1 MGPDPSRSLAK
12 LHGATTP
19 TTGVT
24 TPTTGATASTTGT
37 AKPSHNSVY
46 ALTTS
51 IVNPVSVTVKGN
63 AETNFDGNSV
73 ESSTGGL
80 ADALTAGPMAHS
92 RQTSHSMPFG
102 RPSHSA
108 SRRTWRWR

>member
-1 MGPDPSRSLAK
+1 MGPDLSRSPAT
-12 LHGATTP
+12 LHGATAP
-19 TTGVT
+19 TTSVT
-24 TPTTGATASTTGT
+24 TPTNGATASTTDT

-51 IVNPVSVTVKGN
+51 NVNPVSVAVKGI
-63 AETNFDGNSV
+63 AETNFDGNSD
-73 ESSTGGL
+73 ESSSGGL
-80 ADALTAGPMAHS
+80 TDGFTAGPMAHS

-108 SRRTWRWR
+108 SRRTWR

>member
-1 MGPDPSRSLAK
+1 MGPDPSRSLAI
-12 LHGATTP
+12 LHGATAS

-24 TPTTGATASTTGT
+24 IPTTGATASTTGT
-37 AKPSHNSVY
+37 VKRSHNSVY

-51 IVNPVSVTVKGN
+51 NANPISVAVKGI
-63 AETNFDGNSV
+63 AKTNFDGNSA

-80 ADALTAGPMAHS
+80 TDGFTARPMAHS